1 MNDVIA
7 VILFIGVIAYALFG
21 GADFGAGFWDLTA
34 GGAERGRK
42 PRDLI
47 DHSLGPVWEANHTWL
62 IFCLVMI
69 WSGFPQAFAAITTT
83 LYIPLGLTVL
93 GIVLRGSGFAFRKA
107 LVRTSE
113 QRVAGAVFA
122 ASSVVTPFFLGAV
135 AGGIASGRV
144 PTGGYGDALSS
155 WTNPTSM
162 LGGILAVSVCAYL
175 AAVFLTG
182 QSVRRGDTELE
193 RGFRLRALGA
203 GVASGM
209 VALAGVFILHDDSPR
224 LFHQLSR
231 VGLPLL
237 IISAVCGVA
246 ALLLLRSGRPPL
258 VRTLAAAAIAC
269 VVAGWGVAQ
278 YPYLLGTHLTIDQA
292 ASPSATQWVLI
303 AVSCVAAV
311 LIAPSLVLLYT
322 LSLRRKLG

>member
-1 MNDVIA
+1 MNDA
-7 VILFIGVIAYALFG
+7 VAVLLFIGVIAYALFG

-42 PRDLI
+42 LRDLI

-69 WSGFPQAFAAITTT
+69 WGGFPQAFAAITTT
-83 LYIPLGLTVL
+83 LYIPLGLVVL
-93 GIVLRGSGFAFRKA
+93 GIVLRGTGFAFRKS

-122 ASSVVTPFFLGAV
+122 ASSVVTPFFRGAV

-162 LGGILAVSVCAYL
+162 LGGALAVSVCAYL

-182 QSVRRGDTELE
+182 QSVRRGDAELE
-193 RGFRLRALGA
+193 RGFRLRALAA
-203 GVASGM
+203 GVVSGL
-209 VALAGVFILHDDSPR
+209 VALAGVFILHDDAPR

-237 IISAVCGVA
+237 VISAVCGVA

-258 VRTLAAAAIAC
+258 VRTLAAAAVAC

-311 LIAPSLVLLYT
+311 LVAPSLLLLYT
-322 LSLRRKLG
+322 LSLHRKLG

>member
-1 MNDVIA
+1 
-7 VILFIGVIAYALFG
+7 
-21 GADFGAGFWDLTA
+21 
-34 GGAERGRK
+34 
-42 PRDLI
+42 
-47 DHSLGPVWEANHTWL
+47 
-62 IFCLVMI
+62 
-69 WSGFPQAFAAITTT
+69 
-83 LYIPLGLTVL
+83 
-93 GIVLRGSGFAFRKA
+93 
-107 LVRTSE
+107 
-113 QRVAGAVFA
+113 
-122 ASSVVTPFFLGAV
+122 VVTPFFLGAV

-182 QSVRRGDTELE
+182 QSVRRGDAELE